1 MAAGAGHRRKIAGEY
16 GVCRKCQRGICVT
29 CPSVWTNPWKR
40 SSLRTQGP
48 AAGTGPEAALRG
60 GVDTEG
66 PLAVAGLI
74 VAGALRN
81 LSFPQ

>member
-40 SSLRTQGP
+40 SSLRPQCP
-48 AAGTGPEAALRG
+48 AAALRG

-74 VAGALRN
+74 IAGALRN

>member
-40 SSLRTQGP
+40 SSLRTQCP
-48 AAGTGPEAALRG
+48 AAALRG